1 MAFPLNWPF
10 LFLTSSNTEPQV
22 LTGCSGS
29 LSHTIGI
36 FINWSFC
43 SSLDKD
49 WSKGRKVNVFD
60 WILSELDLLL
70 WNQITHVLSFFLLCI
85 CLTSSLAE
93 EKAREAESKARALE
107 LKLGDD
113 LSKEARVRLHNHPN
127 THTLQTQ
134 SWTISVKD
142 QGSKLFCEAKA
153 NDYKNVQWIRID
165 LGHQIVSLKHN

>member
-1 MAFPLNWPF
+1 MAFPPNWPF

-22 LTGCSGS
+22 LTGYSGS
-29 LSHTIGI
+29 LTHTIGI
-36 FINWSFC
+36 FIHFSFC

-49 WSKGRKVNVFD
+49 WNKVNVFD

-70 WNQITHVLSFFLLCI
+70 WNQTTHVLSFFLLCM

-107 LKLGDD
+107 LKIGDD
-113 LSKEARVRLHNHPN
+113 LSKEARVRRHNHPN
-127 THTLQTQ
+127 THTHTHTLQTQ
-134 SWTISVKD
+134 NWTISVKD
-142 QGSKLFCEAKA
+142 FSVKQA